1 MMEFF
6 FGPGLLF
13 RNAVL
18 GGLLVALLCSVLG
31 VYVVLRRMVLLGV
44 ALPQAGAAGIAAAFW
59 LTGHAHLPGGAHTGA
74 LIGSLVATLGALAM
88 LVVGQSEGRW
98 PIEWRVGALFAVAS
112 SATVLFVA
120 LNPTGDLEV
129 TNLLR
134 GELLALSDA
143 DLWVL
148 FASTALTLLLFF
160 AFRREMLLASFD
172 PEFGRTVG
180 RDPSRANALFFG
192 LLGGAIALGVM
203 DAGPLVV
210 FGFLVL
216 PPLAALRVAPGLVA
230 AFWISA
236 AIATLSSV
244 GGFVLAY
251 RVDLPTGPTSV
262 ALAAI
267 CWLLLSI
274 GARLREKL
282 GRTVRAGAAVSLV
295 LLALFAGPLGC
306 RTVSDPGPAAG
317 RGSLPDLTEGAP
329 IAVAR
334 FRNQTNQPLR
344 IASGNPLSEARRA
357 ISREPQDA
365 WTVPDA
371 LQAQAIRELAR
382 RGLPVASF
390 DDVRIALPDVPGS
403 PDAAASAARKAG
415 LQGPVLFGSLSRYMV
430 SQPGLLLVRLDLALV
445 DPETGS
451 VLWTGQSH
459 GAVSIK
465 GALTD
470 EEIVL
475 DAGPQ
480 IFAEAFGSR

>member
-1 MMEFF
+1 MTEFF

-59 LTGHAHLPGGAHTGA
+59 LTGHAHLPGGAHAGA
-74 LIGSLVATLGALAM
+74 LVGSLVATLGSLAM
-88 LVVGQSEGRW
+88 LIVGQSEGRW

-172 PEFGRTVG
+172 PEFGRTLG

-236 AIATLSSV
+236 AIAALSSV

-251 RVDLPTGPTSV
+251 HVDLPTGPTSV
-262 ALAAI
+262 ALAAG

-282 GRTVRAGAAVSLV
+282 GRSTRASAVVSLV
-295 LLALFAGPLGC
+295 VLSLFAGPLGC
-306 RTVSDPGPAAG
+306 RTPGDATAKAQPTVD
-317 RGSLPDLTEGAP
+317 RGSLPDLTQGEA

-334 FRNQTNQPLR
+334 FRNTTNQPLR
-344 IASGNPLSEARRA
+344 IASGNPLTEARRA
-357 ISREPQDA
+357 ISREPGDS

-382 RGLPVASF
+382 RGLPVRSF
-390 DDVRIALPDVPGS
+390 EDVRAALPNVPGG
-403 PDAAASAARKAG
+403 PEAAARAARA
-415 LQGPVLFGSLSRYMV
+415 
-430 SQPGLLLVRLDLALV
+430 
-445 DPETGS
+445 
-451 VLWTGQSH
+451 W
-459 GAVSIK
+459 
-465 GALTD
+465 
-470 EEIVL
+470 
-475 DAGPQ
+475 
-480 IFAEAFGSR
+480 